1 MLSGVPITAIVFS
14 TSVCPNL
21 CHTKNHVLHQC
32 NSDTS
37 KIRSLWLRQIRR
49 LWLGISINRCLRHR
63 INLECLWR
71 HPAVP
76 VCACAWRNLLLF
88 IALQC
93 SKGWSWTSK
102 RSRPLIGPALMPLLT
117 LVVMLPAAAAAIKQF
132 LALYVGQVYWFV
144 PVFSAKRLACQLW
157 PMSSL
162 FLFDVYEAGAIHV
175 CF

>member
-1 MLSGVPITAIVFS
+1 MALATETYVASSYLSLWVPITAIVFS

-88 IALQC
+88 IASLDTDCIKRIRFGQFNSRSGKTC
-93 SKGWSWTSK
+93 SDRKFSILLHFTHQMTQAWTS
-102 RSRPLIGPALMPLLT
+102 P
-117 LVVMLPAAAAAIKQF
+117 
-132 LALYVGQVYWFV
+132 
-144 PVFSAKRLACQLW
+144 
-157 PMSSL
+157 
-162 FLFDVYEAGAIHV
+162 
-175 CF
+175 